1 MFWISSIRVL
11 CFIRGWIHSPRFGSS
26 KSDSTAKTP
35 RRKVF
40 SSERRRLPRH
50 QHVKGGR
57 EGHLR
62 RNSRL
67 TSAMRDEIKRP
78 CHENKGHRNRQCQQ
92 GRRSDLRFD
101 ERGAQGTGRHP
112 ERKQSSGCRDPQAG
126 GCNPQKARSDPG
138 QPASCSSNSV
148 SLSAACCFWP
158 GTRGRTRKPPA
169 SARGGRTDQS
179 GRAVIL

>member
-1 MFWISSIRVL
+1 MFWISSIPVF

-62 RNSRL
+62 RNGRL

-78 CHENKGHRNRQCQQ
+78 CMKTKAIAIDNASKDDVRISASNG
-92 GRRSDLRFD
+92 D
-101 ERGAQGTGRHP
+101 
-112 ERKQSSGCRDPQAG
+112 CR
-126 GCNPQKARSDPG
+126 
-138 QPASCSSNSV
+138 
-148 SLSAACCFWP
+148 
-158 GTRGRTRKPPA
+158 
-169 SARGGRTDQS
+169 
-179 GRAVIL
+179 